1 MYERTLSVQQ
11 QAVSNLLTSD
21 KGRSFGEE
29 VTNLSSGELHQCAT
43 SQTLTIQHQK
53 QQLVGMPFGGLFG
66 PMSQCSLNIC
76 PNNFVVCVNYTN
88 SDRAVEKEFDS
99 VVSDMD

>member
-1 MYERTLSVQQ
+1 MYERTSSVQQ

-21 KGRSFGEE
+21 RGRSFGEE
-29 VTNLSSGELHQCAT
+29 ATNLSSGELHQRT
-43 SQTLTIQHQK
+43 PSQTLTVQQQK
-53 QQLVGMPFGGLFG
+53 QQLVGMLFGGLFG
-66 PMSQCSLNIC
+66 PMSQCSLKIC

-88 SDRAVEKEFDS
+88 SDSAVEKEFDS